1 MLFRSLAKVI
11 PLTNITTV
19 DGAEDVLV
27 QGVYL
32 DHIEVLKGPQG
43 TLYGQN
49 ATGGAII
56 IDTQKPKFDF
66 GGEFTASYGNHQE
79 IQARSIVTG
88 PLTDKIAVLFSGA
101 LLQFLGLTWMS
112 TTAVLNQLPETF
124 RGGTTVFATLR
135 VVIVFGALTAAS
147 IITSL
152 WVFRRKDL

>member
-1 MLFRSLAKVI
+1 MS
-11 PLTNITTV
+11 
-19 DGAEDVLV
+19 
-27 QGVYL
+27 
-32 DHIEVLKGPQG
+32 
-43 TLYGQN
+43 
-49 ATGGAII
+49 
-56 IDTQKPKFDF
+56 
-66 GGEFTASYGNHQE
+66 
-79 IQARSIVTG
+79 ARSRKKKASPKDEKAPLPGMSRKTG
-88 PLTDKIAVLFSGA
+88 YLVMAVMVAVLFSGA